1 MPEPEELILEGVH
14 IATSVARDLWHRH
27 VVGEQPSSLTL
38 AHVQQGLELFN
49 TALFGETPPIVAAEP
64 PALPTWLARVAKRI
78 PRHLIERDA
87 YAWTDGERLRLPPSM
102 GIQGMNA
109 NLVSYRLLAIGQALR
124 ASRGSAVHMP
134 DQSNLLLH
142 DLFLISEAVAV
153 NCSIASMLPGM
164 LTDLITAQTT
174 ALALRPERVLLT
186 PVEWEIEQI
195 LRAVLSDHPASPHLP
210 YASTPV
216 ESLAWAQEQATRL
229 QPSKAQYRGLPR
241 VQLWGSIL
249 PAPQRREYHTASPSD
264 AQDNVHAPRAKTS
277 QLRRRPRVREAA
289 ADEDD
294 QQMGMLMVRIDA
306 PEESIED
313 PMGLQR
319 PIDRDQ
325 HADPNDLADSLA
337 DLPEARI
344 VHTPGASREILLS
357 SDPPER
363 SAQLYQAATTTTGI
377 FYPEWDWR
385 QHAYHAH
392 GVLVH
397 EATAQIGDSAWV
409 GTALKRHARLIQ
421 QVRRHFERLRP
432 QRARLGRQTDGPEID
447 LLAYV
452 DSYADR
458 LAGSQIDDRLY
469 AIVRP
474 ARRPIAITLLV
485 DVSASTDSWVNA
497 SLRIIDVEKEALLIV
512 CEALDLLGDH
522 YSIMAFSGTGPQ
534 GVVMRSLKH
543 FREHNDMR
551 VRQRIAALE
560 PEHYTRLGA
569 ALRHSTTLLARE
581 AAWHRLLLI
590 LSDGKPN
597 DIDTY
602 EGRYGIEDTRQAI
615 AEARLQGITP
625 FCLTI
630 DRQPASYLT
639 RMYGPGAYAVLRH
652 AEHLPL
658 VLVELIRRLI
668 KS

>member
-1 MPEPEELILEGVH
+1 M
-14 IATSVARDLWHRH
+14 
-27 VVGEQPSSLTL
+27 
-38 AHVQQGLELFN
+38 
-49 TALFGETPPIVAAEP
+49 
-64 PALPTWLARVAKRI
+64 
-78 PRHLIERDA
+78 
-87 YAWTDGERLRLPPSM
+87 
-102 GIQGMNA
+102 
-109 NLVSYRLLAIGQALR
+109 IG
-124 ASRGSAVHMP
+124 
-134 DQSNLLLH
+134 
-142 DLFLISEAVAV
+142 
-153 NCSIASMLPGM
+153 
-164 LTDLITAQTT
+164 
-174 ALALRPERVLLT
+174 
-186 PVEWEIEQI
+186 
-195 LRAVLSDHPASPHLP
+195 
-210 YASTPV
+210 
-216 ESLAWAQEQATRL
+216 
-229 QPSKAQYRGLPR
+229 
-241 VQLWGSIL
+241 
-249 PAPQRREYHTASPSD
+249 
-264 AQDNVHAPRAKTS
+264 
-277 QLRRRPRVREAA
+277 
-289 ADEDD
+289 
-294 QQMGMLMVRIDA
+294 
-306 PEESIED
+306 
-313 PMGLQR
+313 
-319 PIDRDQ
+319 
-325 HADPNDLADSLA
+325 
-337 DLPEARI
+337 
-344 VHTPGASREILLS
+344 
-357 SDPPER
+357 
-363 SAQLYQAATTTTGI
+363 
-377 FYPEWDWR
+377 
-385 QHAYHAH
+385 
-392 GVLVH
+392 
-397 EATAQIGDSAWV
+397 
-409 GTALKRHARLIQ
+409 
-421 QVRRHFERLRP
+421 
-432 QRARLGRQTDGPEID
+432 
-447 LLAYV
+447 
-452 DSYADR
+452 
-458 LAGSQIDDRLY
+458 Y